1 LLRSQ
6 WHKIRACA
14 WHTYGDGFKG
24 NSVLPNE
31 TQLDYAARIGLE
43 SDQFSSNTSG
53 FNGFINCQ
61 EKMLLSSDLLY
72 NESGNIVPS
81 ISGRLRSDLKGRYVD
96 EQLAAVGY
104 KDIVSYNVARGKFS
118 FECDANF
125 QSCVLL
131 GND

>member
-1 LLRSQ
+1 
-6 WHKIRACA
+6 
-14 WHTYGDGFKG
+14 
-24 NSVLPNE
+24 
-31 TQLDYAARIGLE
+31 
-43 SDQFSSNTSG
+43 
-53 FNGFINCQ
+53 
-61 EKMLLSSDLLY
+61 MLLSSDLLY

-104 KDIVSYNVARGKFS
+104 KDMVSYNAAKGKFS